1 MSAKLHRYSHYLLAK
16 RHAIEVERF
25 VAALCRAQNDTSL
38 LTRLDVEHD
47 DDNRCCL
54 REQWRETLLAMMQRV
69 HKERHR

>member
-1 MSAKLHRYSHYLLAK
+1 MSATLHRYSHDLLAQ
-16 RHAIEVERF
+16 RHAVEVERF

-38 LTRLDVEHD
+38 LTRLDIEHE
-47 DDNRCCL
+47 DDNRCCE